1 MGGDPRHLWHSCHQN
16 PFGPLTPRQPLSRR
30 GLTSP
35 NSFQQQEKRSKVE
48 GRGLNSLHSM
58 HCVLQLT
65 ELIQPI
71 LPSTSHIHTGRQ
83 RSSLTTFSK
92 SGTLQIILQTLCQH
106 GLLKPQRGG
115 IRRHRVKTTL
125 RPKEKIVESRTH
137 ALTPQRSRA
146 CLRPSSAPAGG
157 FDYLIRK
164 DSGGLNPER
173 PPSLWPG
180 PQYSSREAGELVS
193 PRLTGF
199 DPGGSRSRE
208 RPQREAPLP

>member
-1 MGGDPRHLWHSCHQN
+1 
-16 PFGPLTPRQPLSRR
+16 
-30 GLTSP
+30 
-35 NSFQQQEKRSKVE
+35 
-48 GRGLNSLHSM
+48 M
-58 HCVLQLT
+58 HCILQLT
-65 ELIQPI
+65 KLIQPI

-115 IRRHRVKTTL
+115 IRRHSVKTTL
-125 RPKEKIVESRTH
+125 RPKEKVVEGRMH
-137 ALTPQRSRA
+137 ALTPQMSRA

-157 FDYLIRK
+157 FDYLKRK

-199 DPGGSRSRE
+199 DPGGRRSRSVYRE
-208 RPQREAPLP
+208 QHPFPKCRART